1 MATGEQGPPAAG
13 GTNRPLLPTWQKILL
28 GLLALPLLPCLIVLA
43 MGLAPTLC
51 ARIMDRSRAKELTLT
66 IGLPNLCGC
75 LPALVRLWSSGQTF
89 SAAWEVLADPF
100 VWASAF
106 GAAAL
111 GWLIYLMMPPLVA
124 VYYATNSQA
133 RQRNLKALQKTLI
146 EIWGED
152 VAGAEGS

>member
-1 MATGEQGPPAAG
+1 MATGEQGPPAAR

-28 GLLALPLLPCLIVLA
+28 GLLSLPLLPCLIVLA
-43 MGLAPTLC
+43 VGLAPTLC
-51 ARIMDRSRAKELTLT
+51 ARIMDRSRAKCLTLT
-66 IGLPNLCGC
+66 VGLPNLCGC

-89 SAAWEVLADPF
+89 SAAWEILADPF

-111 GWLIYLMMPPLVA
+111 GWLVYLMMPPLVA
-124 VYYATNSQA
+124 VYCAAASQT
-133 RQRNLKALQKTLI
+133 RQRKLRARQKTLI

-152 VAGAEGS
+152 VAGAKDS